1 MRLSVG
7 DDDGSQG
14 TINGSEVITGTT
26 DGNGQVIA
34 SFTKGASAAGTVV
47 VRAEALVGEDA
58 ALRVTHE
65 DSEVLTL
72 SAGSPPGNNSIYLPL
87 ISNNTGQAE

>member
-1 MRLSVG
+1 
-7 DDDGSQG
+7 
-14 TINGSEVITGTT
+14 
-26 DGNGQVIA
+26 
-34 SFTKGASAAGTVV
+34 
-47 VRAEALVGEDA
+47 LVGEAA

-72 SAGSPPGNNSIYLPL
+72 SAGSPPGSNLIYLPL